1 MQGYELNERF
11 VTDYGVTVIQVLRI
25 YEVKFNLSVFQ
36 FPKAKVTSGIS
47 FKFCLSLLSYIVVNC
62 IPSVYL

>member
-11 VTDYGVTVIQVLRI
+11 VTNYGVTVIQVLRI
-25 YEVKFNLSVFQ
+25 YEVKFSMSVFQ

-47 FKFCLSLLSYIVVNC
+47 FKFFCLC
-62 IPSVYL
+62 